1 MVSCSL
7 RGSRRFCHSAAR
19 QVLEHRSSR
28 NSDAQIIA
36 FGFKIE
42 IMISRRTFATAAAAF
57 IAAPS
62 VAPAQSGPIT
72 LIVPF
77 AAGGPTDVIGRIA
90 ADSLSRQ
97 IGQRVIIENVGGA
110 GGATGVVRAARA
122 APDGR
127 TLVVG
132 NLGTHGAAPSSTPN
146 LPYDPVADFE
156 PVGMIAATP
165 ILLVVRNTLPA
176 ANLTEF
182 AALLR
187 ARPDSYTFGHAG
199 QGVTSHTAALL
210 LLASIGT
217 MQTGVTYRGTGPALT
232 DLLAGVIDFIVDQS
246 VIMVEQ
252 VKAGSVRA
260 LAVASERRLASL
272 PDVPTS
278 AEAGL
283 PGFAIT
289 AWNAI
294 FAPKGTDP
302 AIVSALNRALA
313 AALAEV
319 ETTQRLAAF
328 DAEVPASGDARS
340 ADALRRHVVSEV
352 ERWRRVIQ

>member
-1 MVSCSL
+1 
-7 RGSRRFCHSAAR
+7 
-19 QVLEHRSSR
+19 
-28 NSDAQIIA
+28 
-36 FGFKIE
+36 
-42 IMISRRTFATAAAAF
+42 MITRRTFALSAAAYA
-57 IAAPS
+57 AAPS
-62 VAPAQSGPIT
+62 VGLSQSGPIT

-90 ADSLSRQ
+90 ADGLSRH
-97 IGQRVIIENVGGA
+97 IGQRVVVENVGGA
-110 GGATGVVRAARA
+110 GGATGVLRAARA
-122 APDGR
+122 TPDGR

-176 ANLTEF
+176 ASLAEF

-210 LLASIGT
+210 LLSTIGT

-252 VKAGSVRA
+252 VKSGSVRA

-272 PDVPTS
+272 PEVPTS

-294 FAPKGTDP
+294 FAPKGTEP
-302 AIVSALNRALA
+302 AILTALNRALA
-313 AALAEV
+313 AALGEAE
-319 ETTQRLAAF
+319 TAQRLSAF
-328 DAEVPASGDARS
+328 DAEVPAPGDARS
-340 ADALRRHVVSEV
+340 AEALRRHVSSEV
-352 ERWRRVIQ
+352 ERWRRIVQ

>member
-1 MVSCSL
+1 MP
-7 RGSRRFCHSAAR
+7 
-19 QVLEHRSSR
+19 
-28 NSDAQIIA
+28 
-36 FGFKIE
+36 
-42 IMISRRTFATAAAAF
+42 IMLTRRTFAASAAAF
-57 IAAPS
+57 AAAPS
-62 VAPAQSGPIT
+62 AVSSQSGPIT

-90 ADSLSRQ
+90 ADGLSRH
-97 IGQRVIIENVGGA
+97 IGQRVIVENVGGA
-110 GGATGVVRAARA
+110 GGATGVVRAGRA
-122 APDGR
+122 TADGR

-132 NLGTHGAAPSSTPN
+132 NLGTHGAAPASTPN

-165 ILLVVRNTLPA
+165 IVLVVRDKLPA
-176 ANLTEF
+176 ANLAEF
-182 AALLR
+182 ASLMR
-187 ARPDSYTFGHAG
+187 ARPDSFTFGHAG
-199 QGVTSHTAALL
+199 QGVTSHTAAVLL
-210 LLASIGT
+210 MSTIGA
-217 MQTGVTYRGTGPALT
+217 MQTGVTYRGTGPALN
-232 DLLAGVIDFIVDQS
+232 DLLAGVIDFVVDQS

-260 LAVASERRLASL
+260 LVVASARRLASL

-302 AIVSALNRALA
+302 AILSALSRALA
-313 AALAEV
+313 RALDDT
-319 ETTQRLAAF
+319 ETSQRLLAF
-328 DAEVPASGDARS
+328 DAEVPGAGEARS

-352 ERWRRVIQ
+352 DRWRRLSQ